1 MVPENQNYVASIGA
15 IRLAMNNLTL
25 SKYKPIFPE
34 SNIIGVDLQLREILL
49 ERFDR
54 YMEQQ
59 KLLFNLKN
67 C

>member
-1 MVPENQNYVASIGA
+1 
-15 IRLAMNNLTL
+15 MNNLSI

-34 SNIIGVDLQLREILL
+34 SNVIGVDLQLREILL

-54 YMEQQ
+54 YMEHQ